1 MNLREFQLTN
11 DLLNKIVGGQQNTS
25 KYFAFSGTNAVE
37 EARAIA
43 SQPAQ
48 NCSCGCFCN
57 DGSGNGGG
65 AGN

>member
-11 DLLNKIVGGQQNTS
+11 DLSNNIVGGQQNTS
-25 KYFAFSGTNAVE
+25 QYFVFSGTNAVE
-37 EARAIA
+37 EAQAIA
-43 SQPAQ
+43 LQPAQ